1 MRAWIDIL
9 LPGKKMACCFVASK
23 SKPTMSKLDP
33 EKAAILAERA
43 SRLSPRVPITAEQ
56 LEQGPVR
63 LREALCSVPFYAKR
77 AAQEKAK
84 SGDEM
89 VYWRDLFL
97 SAPHMTRP
105 PSGSSKAEKA

>member
-1 MRAWIDIL
+1 M
-9 LPGKKMACCFVASK
+9 C
-23 SKPTMSKLDP
+23 KLDP
-33 EKAAILAERA
+33 KKAAILAELE
-43 SRLSPRVPITAEQ
+43 SRLSPWVPVTAEQ
-56 LEQGPVR
+56 WEQGPIR

-89 VYWRDLFL
+89 VYWRDLFR

-105 PSGSSKAEKA
+105 PSGSSTAEKA

>member
-1 MRAWIDIL
+1 MTAL
-9 LPGKKMACCFVASK
+9 TQSPSTPQMAS
-23 SKPTMSKLDP
+23 SETQ
-33 EKAAILAERA
+33 KAAILAERA
-43 SRLSPRVPITAEQ
+43 SRLSPWVPVTAEQ
-56 LEQGPVR
+56 LEQGPIR

-105 PSGSSKAEKA
+105 PSGSSTAEKA

>member
-1 MRAWIDIL
+1 
-9 LPGKKMACCFVASK
+9 
-23 SKPTMSKLDP
+23 MSKLGP
-33 EKAAILAERA
+33 EKAAIVAERLA
-43 SRLSPRVPITAEQ
+43 RLSPWVPVTAEQ
-56 LEQGPVR
+56 WEQGPIR

-89 VYWRDLFL
+89 VYWRDLFR

-105 PSGSSKAEKA
+105 PLSPAKADGEQAGEAKKDDLGTGNDAGDAA